1 MIGIQ
6 CSQLVKNYGQ
16 LSFLKSTLKQEKLIH
31 AMDKIN
37 EKYGEFTVMRG
48 LILNTKLKTHVGGF
62 VEDKGKMRKN
72 LLLS

>member
-1 MIGIQ
+1 
-6 CSQLVKNYGQ
+6 
-16 LSFLKSTLKQEKLIH
+16 
-31 AMDKIN
+31 MDKIN